1 MSINAIERQI
11 ADKAERDGEAQIK
24 DDVRYKVEEEIHDKL
39 SHGEDYNEFFDQE
52 LLFDWAADEPGYRE
66 AVIKAAQGKPSEL
79 QSIIDVTINGIKDM
93 NGKVIKQGLVDR
105 FSDEVEK
112 EIKNWIVQIAA

>member
-11 ADKAERDGEAQIK
+11 ADKAESDGEAQIK
-24 DDVRYKVEEEIHDKL
+24 DDVRYRVEEEIHDKL
-39 SHGEDYNEFFDQE
+39 SNGEDYNEFFDQE
-52 LLFDWAADEPGYRE
+52 LLFDWAADEMGYRE
-66 AVIKAAQGKPSEL
+66 AVIKAAKGKPSEL
-79 QSIIDVTINGIKDM
+79 QSIIDVTINGIKDS
-93 NGKVIKQGLVDR
+93 NGKMIKQGLVDR